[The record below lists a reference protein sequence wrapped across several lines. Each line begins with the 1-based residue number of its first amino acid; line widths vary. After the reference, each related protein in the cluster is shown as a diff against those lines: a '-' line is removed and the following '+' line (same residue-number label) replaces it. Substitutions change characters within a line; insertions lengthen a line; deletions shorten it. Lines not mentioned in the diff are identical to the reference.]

1 MNHLISKTI
10 NPKETILF
18 IYGNLS
24 EVARQFAEML
34 KYCKKKKLHVVDI
47 FFDTSIR
54 RICFVIGILL
64 AIIPIY
70 VWYINLSYNF
80 YNETYEN
87 IVEFG
92 KENKYNT
99 NKQKEVYNKYPADI
113 GAKNLRTF
121 NDWKNFMLD
130 DYGDGYKARRYYLE
144 QCHAL
149 KHGDRKA
156 LDEIWQDDE
165 GYKKLQEFC
174 PKFKNYM
181 LQKISISKANYLYLL
196 KLLWSL
202 FWFYLPFLLACMV
215 RWIYT
220 GFKEK

>member
-1 MNHLISKTI
+1 MNLLK
-10 NPKETILF
+10 NILF
-18 IYGNLS
+18 VSY
-24 EVARQFAEML
+24 L
-34 KYCKKKKLHVVDI
+34 KNKG
-47 FFDTSIR
+47 IR

-92 KENKYNT
+92 KENKYYT
-99 NKQKEVYNKYPADI
+99 DKLREVFNKYPTNI
-113 GAKNLRTF
+113 GIKNLNNF
-121 NDWKNFMLD
+121 KDWQKFLFD
-130 DYGDGYKARRYYLE
+130 DYGEGHEARRYYLE
-144 QCHAL
+144 QCYIL
-149 KHGDRKA
+149 KHGDKKTLA
-156 LDEIWQDDE
+156 EIFQNDEE
-165 GYKKLQEFC
+165 YTKLQELC

-181 LQKISISKANYLYLL
+181 LQEISISKANYLYLL

-202 FWFYLPFLLACMV
+202 FWFYLPFLLACIV